1 MKKPFLPDLL
11 NLLVVVFVIAFQP
24 LTQTATAQV
33 IHPDPSKKQGE
44 TAQKKVV
51 YKAGDQDDQPYDFGK
66 GKFLLGAADTKGAW
80 SLIEITEEPGYK
92 TPLHRHNNWDE
103 SFYVLAGTL
112 TAKLADSIY
121 TLPTGSFMFIPRGT
135 AHGQANFGSIPVKL
149 LMTITP
155 SGFERHIKDR
165 MELFKTVKPG
175 SLQFSKG
182 MDSLRKK
189 NAQYIEFLG
198 TWDKP

>member
-1 MKKPFLPDLL
+1 MKKPLTSHSSTSFFF
-11 NLLVVVFVIAFQP
+11 LLVLVFTGWTQATSAQIANED
-24 LTQTATAQV
+24 L
-33 IHPDPSKKQGE
+33 SKKQSAGK
-44 TAQKKVV
+44 QKIVV
-51 YKAGDQDDQPYDFGK
+51 YKAGQPEEQAYDYGR
-66 GKFLLGAADTKGAW
+66 GRFLLGEADTQGAW

-92 TPLHRHNNWDE
+92 TPLHRHNSWDE

-121 TLPTGSFMFIPRGT
+121 TLPAGSFMFIPRGT
-135 AHGQANFGSIPVKL
+135 AHGQANFGNVPVKL
-149 LMTITP
+149 LITITP

-175 SLQFSKG
+175 SPQFSKG

-198 TWDKP
+198 AWDKP